1 MLSLLERL
9 QAARPEIGVPPRTPE
24 KEETNMQ
31 AFRARSLTVAA
42 LVVLGL
48 ALFLSAA
55 APLPQPQPTP
65 AAVSEIVLTLEPA
78 QSTVHW
84 TVDSSL
90 HTVHGTFAL
99 KSGTVHL
106 DPETGKAGG
115 EIVVDATS
123 GESGSNSRDAR
134 MHKEILETPKY
145 PEVIFRPTQVEGK
158 VSQAGASDVKLI
170 GVFSIHGAD
179 HDLTT
184 LVHAELT
191 GDRWKGTSKFDVP
204 YVKWGIKNPSNFLLK
219 VKFVVSVELEM
230 SGEVKAAIDSRGES
244 PASPSDK

>member
-1 MLSLLERL
+1 MKGIEVCTTIERQTTERL
-9 QAARPEIGVPPRTPE
+9 ASVPE
-24 KEETNMQ
+24 KEETSMQ

-42 LVVLGL
+42 LAVLGL

-65 AAVSEIVLTLEPA
+65 AAVSEIVLTLDPA

-123 GESGSNSRDAR
+123 GKSGNSSRDAR

-158 VSQAGASDVKLI
+158 VSQAGASDVKLS

-191 GDRWKGTSKFDVP
+191 GDRWRGTGKFDVP

-219 VKFVVSVELEM
+219 VKSVVSVELEM

>member
-1 MLSLLERL
+1 MRLLWS
-9 QAARPEIGVPPRTPE
+9 
-24 KEETNMQ
+24 
-31 AFRARSLTVAA
+31 RSLTVGA
-42 LVVLGL
+42 LAVLGI
-48 ALFLSAA
+48 ALSLSAA
-55 APLPQPQPTP
+55 APLPQAPTTLAP
-65 AAVSEIVLTLEPA
+65 ASEIVLTLDPA
-78 QSTVHW
+78 ESTVHW

-99 KSGTVHL
+99 KSGTIHL

-158 VSQAGASDVKLI
+158 VSQAGASDVKLS

-191 GDRWKGTSKFDVP
+191 GDRWRGTSKFEVP

-219 VKFVVSVELEM
+219 VKSVVSVELEM
-230 SGEVKAAIDSRGES
+230 SGEVKTAN
-244 PASPSDK
+244 